1 MRARCLLGGLGHDSK
16 VRAAL
21 HLGFVDRPLCSS
33 PGEGGRQDAVLRAA
47 RNFIVLNA
55 TPEQVGLP
63 GVGWRVGMATTG
75 STVALA
81 LHARYFARASTIDSS
96 K

>member
-1 MRARCLLGGLGHDSK
+1 M
-16 VRAAL
+16 
-21 HLGFVDRPLCSS
+21 
-33 PGEGGRQDAVLRAA
+33 LRAA